1 MPYIA
6 LNSTEPGIRGLLR
19 YRPETGRPLSE
30 LTEVLLRGPSTLTR
44 GERELIAAYVSA
56 LNDCRYCS
64 ASHSACA
71 AAQLP
76 GGMTLVEQVRSDASS
91 APVPARLKT
100 LLTIAAAVQQGGL
113 NVTAELVAEA
123 RAAEAT
129 DLEIHD
135 TVLIAAV
142 FCMFNRYVDG
152 LATIAPEDP
161 ALYAAGAQR
170 LINHG
175 YLPPSDEPSRQ
186 T

>member
-1 MPYIA
+1 MPYVT
-6 LNSTEPGIRGLLR
+6 LNSAEPGIRGLLR

-30 LTEVLLRGPSTLTR
+30 LAEVLLRGPGTLTP

-56 LNDCRYCS
+56 LNECQYCS

-76 GGMTLVEQVRSDASS
+76 GGMAVVEQVRSDAGS
-91 APVPARLKT
+91 ALVSPKLKT
-100 LLTIAAAVQQGGL
+100 LLAIAAAVQQGGL
-113 NVTAELVAEA
+113 HVTDELVARA

-135 TVLIAAV
+135 TVLIAAA

-152 LATIAPEDP
+152 LATIAPDDP
-161 ALYAAGAQR
+161 ALYAAGAQH
-170 LINHG
+170 LIKDG
-175 YLPPSDEPSRQ
+175 YLPPPDEPSRQ
-186 T
+186 N

>member
-1 MPYIA
+1 
-6 LNSTEPGIRGLLR
+6 
-19 YRPETGRPLSE
+19 
-30 LTEVLLRGPSTLTR
+30 
-44 GERELIAAYVSA
+44 VSA

-76 GGMTLVEQVRSDASS
+76 GGMALVEQVRSDASS
-91 APVPARLKT
+91 APVPAKLKT

-113 NVTAELVAEA
+113 NVTAELVAQA
-123 RAAEAT
+123 RAAGAT

-135 TVLIAAV
+135 TVLIAAA

-170 LINHG
+170 LIMDG
-175 YLPPSDEPSRQ
+175 YLPPGEPSHQ
-186 T
+186 D

>member
-1 MPYIA
+1 MPHIA
-6 LNSTEPGIRGLLR
+6 LNSAEPGIRGLLR
-19 YRPETGRPLSE
+19 YRPETARPLSE

-64 ASHSACA
+64 SSHSACA

-76 GGMTLVEQVRSDASS
+76 GGMTLVEQVRADPASS
-91 APVPARLKT
+91 PVSAKLKA
-100 LLTIAAAVQQGGL
+100 LLAIASAVVQSGRA
-113 NVTAELVAEA
+113 VTTEHVAGA
-123 RAAEAT
+123 RAAGAT
-129 DLEIHD
+129 DVEIHD
-135 TVLIAAV
+135 TVLIAAA

-170 LINHG
+170 LIKQG
-175 YLPPSDEPSRQ
+175 YKAPSADPGHQ
-186 T
+186 G